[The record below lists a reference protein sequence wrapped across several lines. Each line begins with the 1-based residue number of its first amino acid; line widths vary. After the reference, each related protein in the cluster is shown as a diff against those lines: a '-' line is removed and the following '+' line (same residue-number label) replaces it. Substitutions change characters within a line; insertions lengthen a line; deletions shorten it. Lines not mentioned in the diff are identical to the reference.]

1 MMADNPINETD
12 LQAFLEMAGRSLS
25 DAQSQLGTGSNLKT
39 DFVLANAELEARVGL
54 QAREDGSFAVQPIS
68 SADMVKSNI
77 NSAAISTVRINF
89 IATGAETN
97 PNESPSAPTRTKD
110 DVAKEILARPDVARL
125 AEIIG
130 PLNVKAT
137 FEPTNQRWIV
147 VAEDQKGRII
157 REALIADK

>member
-1 MMADNPINETD
+1 MADNPNNETD

-25 DAQSQLGTGSNLKT
+25 DAQSQLGTGTNLKT

-54 QAREDGSFAVQPIS
+54 TARTDGTFAIQPIS

-97 PNESPSAPTRTKD
+97 PNEPSSTPKRTKE
-110 DVAKEILARPDVARL
+110 DVANQIMARPDVARMS
-125 AEIIG
+125 EILG
-130 PLNVKAT
+130 PLVIKSN
-137 FEPTNQRWIV
+137 FEPNNQRWVV

-157 REALIADK
+157 REALILDE

>member
-1 MMADNPINETD
+1 MADNPTNETD

-25 DAQSQLGTGSNLKT
+25 NAQSQLGTGTNLKT
-39 DFVLANAELEARVGL
+39 DFVLANAELEAKVGL
-54 QAREDGSFAVQPIS
+54 QARADGSFSVQPIS

-97 PNESPSAPTRTKD
+97 PNESSTAPKRTKE
-110 DVAKEILARPDVARL
+110 DVANEILARPDVARM

-130 PLNVKAT
+130 PLVVKSSY
-137 FEPTNQRWIV
+137 EPNNQRWIV
-147 VAEDQKGRII
+147 VAEDEKGRII
-157 REALIADK
+157 REALIADE